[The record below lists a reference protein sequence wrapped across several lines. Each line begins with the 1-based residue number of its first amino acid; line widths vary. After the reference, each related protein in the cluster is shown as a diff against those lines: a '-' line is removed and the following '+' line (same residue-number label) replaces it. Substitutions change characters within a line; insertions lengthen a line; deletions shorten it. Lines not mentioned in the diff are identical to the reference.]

1 MQSNIVNVFVQATQI
16 VCYVFTILVTMN
28 LLVLMV
34 VQERALVNGF
44 ELEWVHVLYF
54 AMEEPEPCNMHVEI
68 KVSKSIVCFR

>member
-1 MQSNIVNVFVQATQI
+1 MQSNNVNVFVQATQI

-34 VQERALVNGF
+34 VQELAMVHGF
-44 ELEWVHVLYF
+44 KQEGVYVLYF

>member
-1 MQSNIVNVFVQATQI
+1 MQSNNVNVFVQATQI
-16 VCYVFTILVTMN
+16 VCYGFSILVTMN

-44 ELEWVHVLYF
+44 KQKWIYVLYI

-68 KVSKSIVCFR
+68 KVSKSIIYFR